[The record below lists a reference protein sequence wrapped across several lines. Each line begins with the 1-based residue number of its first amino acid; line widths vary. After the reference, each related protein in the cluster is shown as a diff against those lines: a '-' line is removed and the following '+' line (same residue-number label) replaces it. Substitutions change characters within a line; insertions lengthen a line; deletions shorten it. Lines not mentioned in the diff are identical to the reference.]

1 MPEALPSPEGSP
13 RPKGLHAL
21 RSLTHGRGKQPQ
33 RNKSEMSAP
42 SNPACGKPYGVHA
55 DPRNERA
62 DP

>member
-1 MPEALPSPEGSP
+1 
-13 RPKGLHAL
+13 
-21 RSLTHGRGKQPQ
+21 LTHGRGKQPQ